1 VGSFPGVVT
10 LTTGPINVTANVAS
24 NADPNAIGNAAGN
37 AVRDRLGQ
45 LLADPQ
51 YAAPGNN

>member
-1 VGSFPGVVT
+1 V
-10 LTTGPINVTANVAS
+10 NVAT